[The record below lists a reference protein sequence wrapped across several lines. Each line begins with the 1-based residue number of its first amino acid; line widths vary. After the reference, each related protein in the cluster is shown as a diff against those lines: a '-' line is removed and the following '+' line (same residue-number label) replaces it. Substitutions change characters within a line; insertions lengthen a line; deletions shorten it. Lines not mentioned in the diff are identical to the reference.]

1 MEELD
6 EEVIIKMAEEY
17 ADSRMQFFKPW
28 EGSYH
33 LAVKNA
39 FVNAYT
45 AGYYTRCKEENPEF
59 TVPEEI
65 GKEIPGYNEQLTL
78 DL

>member
-6 EEVIIKMAEEY
+6 EEVIIKMAGEY

-45 AGYYTRCKEENPEF
+45 AGYYARYKEEDPEF
-59 TVPEEI
+59 IVPEEI

>member
-45 AGYYTRCKEENPEF
+45 AGYYACKKEQDPDFIIPEP
-59 TVPEEI
+59 VKDVIQMPE
-65 GKEIPGYNEQLTL
+65 
-78 DL
+78 

>member
-6 EEVIIKMAEEY
+6 EEKIIALGEEY
-17 ADSRMQFFKPW
+17 ANSRMQFFKPW

-45 AGYYTRCKEENPEF
+45 AGYYACKNEQNPDFEIPEPVKDVIQ
-59 TVPEEI
+59 VPE
-65 GKEIPGYNEQLTL
+65 
-78 DL
+78 